1 MRPAF
6 SVIFFTT
13 ASGAGYGLLF
23 WLSLLL
29 IDFNLLMPRMDFINP
44 DILASFTML
53 QNTLPAG
60 FWMVAFVLAILIVT
74 LGLVSS
80 TFHLGRPSRAWRA
93 FSQIGSSWL
102 SREGVL
108 AVLAYIPALALLA
121 QKSPLAGWIEQ
132 SGFDLAVLHL
142 ESLYWP
148 AAMVVLSLATVFATA
163 MIYASLRP
171 IPAWSH
177 PLTVPQYLLY
187 ALFGGLVLTLGLM
200 ILFNQPV
207 FDFPYL
213 KQALFGLIGLI
224 AAVKILYWASL
235 WKINHNP
242 AFTPGHATGL
252 DTIGQVRPLMPPHTA
267 PNWIMKEMIF
277 IQARHK
283 AVLLKCLVLLL
294 AFFIPALLVWGQ
306 DRIPDGPLMIGF
318 ATLLSVSVLIG
329 TGFDRTLFFAEARH
343 IVRSYYRSA

>member
-29 IDFNLLMPRMDFINP
+29 IDVNRLPPMDFINP
-44 DILASFTML
+44 AILGAFTTL
-53 QNTLPAG
+53 QNALPAG

-108 AVLAYIPALALLA
+108 AVLSYIPALVLFIQSSQLV
-121 QKSPLAGWIEQ
+121 GWIEQ
-132 SGFDLAVLHL
+132 QGFDLSILHL

-148 AAMVVLSLATVFATA
+148 GAMAVLSLATVFATA
-163 MIYASLRP
+163 MIYATLRP

-187 ALFGGLVLTLGLM
+187 ALFGGLVLALGLM
-200 ILFNQPV
+200 VLFGLPV
-207 FDFPYL
+207 FDLPYL

-235 WKINHNP
+235 WKINRNS

-252 DTIGQVRPLMPPHTA
+252 GTIGQVRPLMPPHTA

-283 AVLLKCLVLLL
+283 ALLLKCLVLLL
-294 AFFIPALLVWGQ
+294 AFMIPALLVWGE

-318 ATLLSVSVLIG
+318 AVLLSVSVLIG

-343 IVRSYYRSA
+343 IVQGYYRSA

>member
-29 IDFNLLMPRMDFINP
+29 IDVNNLPPMGFINP
-44 DILASFTML
+44 AILASFTTL
-53 QNTLPAG
+53 QTALPAG
-60 FWMVAFVLAILIVT
+60 FFLSGFIFAILIVT

-108 AVLAYIPALALLA
+108 AVLAYIPALALFV
-121 QKSPLAGWIEQ
+121 QSSPLAGWIEQ
-132 SGFDLAVLHL
+132 SGFDLSVLHL
-142 ESLYWP
+142 QSLYWP

-163 MIYASLRP
+163 MIYATLRP
-171 IPAWSH
+171 IPAWAH

-187 ALFGGLVLTLGLM
+187 ALFGGLVLALGLM
-200 ILFNQPV
+200 IVFGLPV
-207 FDFPYL
+207 FELPYL
-213 KQALFGLIGLI
+213 KPGIFGLIGLMAGI
-224 AAVKILYWASL
+224 KIIYWASL
-235 WKINHNP
+235 WKINRSP

-252 DTIGQVRPLMPPHTA
+252 GTIGQVRPLMPPHTA

-294 AFFIPALLVWGQ
+294 AFVAPALLVWGQ

-318 ATLLSVSVLIG
+318 AVLLSISVLIG

-343 IVRSYYRSA
+343 IVRSYYRGS